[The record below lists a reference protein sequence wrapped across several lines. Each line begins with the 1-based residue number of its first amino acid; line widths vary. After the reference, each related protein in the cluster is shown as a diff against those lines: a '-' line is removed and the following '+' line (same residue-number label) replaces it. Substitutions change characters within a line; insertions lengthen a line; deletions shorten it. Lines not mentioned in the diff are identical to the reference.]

1 MGNLWQIIEL
11 NVANVANVAIFAM
24 STLWKS
30 PEGI

>member
-11 NVANVANVAIFAM
+11 NVANVAIFAM
-24 STLWKS
+24 ATVWKS